1 MDSSYLNVY
10 NSKCIKNDENA
21 IYSYD
26 SYLNVT
32 ESLFENNTEAIRGI
46 FLDNYYLNNAYI
58 NNENCLNDTDYVNY
72 LQESLQ

>member
-10 NSKCIKNDENA
+10 NSKFIKNDENA

>member
-10 NSKCIKNDENA
+10 NSKFIKNDENA

-46 FLDNYYLNNAYI
+46 FLDNYYLNNA
-58 NNENCLNDTDYVNY
+58 
-72 LQESLQ
+72 